1 MSELFEK
8 IGSHYNHYQ
17 LKKRF
22 HIAELSVVLN
32 VIEHTPSGAQIIHID
47 ADDPENVFCLSFKTL
62 PTSSNG
68 VAHIL
73 EHTVLCGSDK
83 FPVKDPFFAMQKR
96 SLNTFMNALTGSDFT
111 CYPAASL
118 NKKDFYN
125 LLEVYL
131 DAVFHPKLLENSFLQ
146 EGHRLEFAN
155 KDDPTTPLE
164 IKGIV
169 YNEMKGAMGSSD
181 SRLWHAI
188 LKELTPD
195 LTYAHNSGGDPK
207 EIIQLSY
214 QELKDFYQQYYHPS
228 RCLFYFY
235 GNFPLK
241 NHLDFIDQMVLHD
254 IKPVPPLTYVKK
266 QHPFSSPKIA
276 HIEIPAPKSDDL
288 TQENVISFGYLT
300 CEIENQ
306 LDLLALTVLDS
317 YLMDTDNSILKK
329 ALLDSGLCDAIDS
342 YMDPEMTQVPYVI
355 FCRGVKLED
364 HEKIKNV
371 IEATFKTVSETG
383 ISKKDLASSLHQLEL
398 SRTEISGEGNPFG
411 LTLFMRSA
419 LNYQHGVSPE
429 KGLIFHELF
438 NELNALLET
447 KTFIQ
452 SLVEKYFIQNKTRV
466 DILGKASSSLL
477 EKEAFEET
485 QFLIDLKNKLTDE
498 QKQALVE
505 KAQKLHQ
512 FQKMQEHQDIECLP
526 KISLSDVD
534 RNIRSYVLDQKIPG
548 LYTFEGFTN
557 GMVYADTILSF
568 DGFTEEE
575 LKLLPILA
583 SLITEVGV
591 KDFSFEKTLE
601 DMHAFTGG
609 ISASCNV
616 LTDVENPSKVLP
628 VITLKGKSLKRNVGS
643 FLELLY
649 NLTYHPRFDELKRL
663 EDLINQLYATLQNKF
678 ARQAMR
684 YASNLALSQF
694 SASGKIA
701 YLFYGLPF
709 YEKIKQLKADGAEGI
724 QQLSLALK
732 ALYKKWLKNP
742 LCELMIVSDKGTSAE
757 MRSFALR
764 HFSHLIAFDIP
775 NQEFKFEKGFIK
787 EAHLI
792 PASVAFNIKAFNTQS
807 YADPSSSDLLVA
819 SSILEN
825 VYLHHDIREIGGAYG
840 AGANYMLS
848 SGSFYFHSYRDP
860 HIAAT
865 FFAYEKAQEN
875 LIQGNF
881 CHKELEE
888 AKICIIQ
895 QLDMP
900 LNPLAKAMVA
910 YTHLKEKRTPLLRQN
925 FRDRILSS
933 TKEDIEKTASI
944 YLNPDQKASFVTF
957 AGADIWKKDEEV
969 LKKKD
974 LLLAVI
980 PL

>member
-1 MSELFEK
+1 
-8 IGSHYNHYQ
+8 
-17 LKKRF
+17 
-22 HIAELSVVLN
+22 
-32 VIEHTPSGAQIIHID
+32 
-47 ADDPENVFCLSFKTL
+47 
-62 PTSSNG
+62 
-68 VAHIL
+68 
-73 EHTVLCGSDK
+73 
-83 FPVKDPFFAMQKR
+83 MQKR

-146 EGHRLEFAN
+146 EGHRLEFAI

-207 EIIQLSY
+207 EIMNLSY
-214 QELKDFYQQYYHPS
+214 QELKDFYQKYYHPA

-241 NHLDFIDQMVLHD
+241 DHLDFIDSMVLKD
-254 IKPVPPLTYVKK
+254 VKPVAPIEYAKIQK
-266 QHPFSSPKIA
+266 PFATPKIV
-276 HIEIPAPKSDDL
+276 HMEIPAPKSEDL
-288 TQENVISFGYLT
+288 TEENVIGFGYLT
-300 CEIENQ
+300 CSIEDQ

-342 YMDPEMTQVPYVI
+342 YIDPEMTQIPYVI

-364 HEKIKNV
+364 HEKIKKV
-371 IEATFKTVSETG
+371 IEDTFRTVSLNG
-383 ISKKDLASSLHQLEL
+383 ISKKDLSSSLHQLEL

-411 LTLFMRSA
+411 LALFMRSG
-419 LNYQHGVSPE
+419 LNFQHGVSPE
-429 KGLIFHELF
+429 KGLIFHKLF
-438 NELNALLET
+438 DELNSLLET
-447 KTFIQ
+447 KTYIKT
-452 SLVEKYFIQNKTRV
+452 LVEKYFIDNHTKV
-466 DILGKASSSLL
+466 DLIAKASSTLL

-485 QFLIDLKNKLTDE
+485 EFLKELKNKLSE
-498 QKQALVE
+498 SEKKEIVE

-526 KISLSDVD
+526 KITLTDVD
-534 RNIRSYVLDQKIPG
+534 PSIRTYTLDQKQQG

-568 DGFTEEE
+568 EHFNEEE

-583 SLITEVGV
+583 SLITEVGT

-609 ISASCNV
+609 IAASCNV
-616 LTDVENPSKVLP
+616 LTNVENPSKVLP
-628 VITLKGKSLKRNVGS
+628 VIMLKGKSLKRNAAF

-649 NLTYHPRFDELKRL
+649 NITYHPRFDELKRL
-663 EDLINQLYATLQNKF
+663 EDFINQMYSNLQNKF
-678 ARQAMR
+678 ARQAIR
-684 YASNLALSQF
+684 YASNLALSKF
-694 SASGKIA
+694 SASGKLS

-709 YEKIKQLKADGAEGI
+709 YEKIKKLKAGGSKAIEN
-724 QQLSLALK
+724 LSLELK
-732 ALYKKWLKNP
+732 ALYKKWLKKP
-742 LCELMIVSDKGTSAE
+742 LCELIIVSDKGTSSE
-757 MRSFALR
+757 LGHLALN
-764 HFSHLIAFDIP
+764 HFSHLEAFDIP
-775 NQEFKFEKGFIK
+775 SHEFSFEKGFVK
-787 EAHLI
+787 EAHMI
-792 PASVAFNIKAFNTQS
+792 PSSVAFNVKAFMTKS
-807 YADPSSSDLLVA
+807 YSDPSSSDILVA

-840 AGANYMLS
+840 AGSSYMLT

-860 HIAAT
+860 NIAST
-865 FFAYEKAQEN
+865 FHSFEKAQEN
-875 LIQGNF
+875 LMEGKF
-881 CHKELEE
+881 SDKELEE

-895 QLDMP
+895 QLDIP
-900 LNPLAKAMVA
+900 LIPLAKAVTA
-910 YTHLKEKRTPLLRQN
+910 YTHLKEKRSPQLRQN
-925 FRDRILSS
+925 FRNRILSS
-933 TKEDIEKTASI
+933 TKQDIKKTASQ
-944 YLNPDQKASFVTF
+944 YLNPTQASSYVTF
-957 AGADIWKKDEEV
+957 AGSDVWKKDEEV
-969 LKKKD
+969 LRKKD